1 MHTAYASWREIY
13 YNIPGN
19 EQWPHKCKLNYT
31 CTTSIPF
38 ITLAKTVC
46 LLSSQGVATV
56 VIKNWDPLVFG
67 PAFAIDTVKGLSCR
81 KLQKNTNAKW
91 LLISIHP
98 SIFLS
103 TLVLI
108 YSSSLSLCLCLS
120 ACLSIYH
127 PLCACVCVCVCVC
140 VCITTTPMGIKH
152 PITFVHADS
161 QSICPPRDN
170 HHCLPQINFA
180 CPWNS
185 HKWNQQNILFHVSG
199 FFHSA

>member
-1 MHTAYASWREIY
+1 MRQDSPIGKVCSESRQFWGQIPFLLFTCWGHWSPSASFLPSLSSFQIY
-13 YNIPGN
+13 LGIT
-19 EQWPHKCKLNYT
+19 QKCK
-31 CTTSIPF
+31 
-38 ITLAKTVC
+38 V
-46 LLSSQGVATV
+46 Q
-56 VIKNWDPLVFG
+56 
-67 PAFAIDTVKGLSCR
+67 R
-81 KLQKNTNAKW
+81 NTNAKW

-108 YSSSLSLCLCLS
+108 YSSSLSVCLCLS

-140 VCITTTPMGIKH
+140 ITTTTMGIKH

-185 HKWNQQNILFHVSG
+185 HKWNQQNVLFHVSG